1 MTFRLSQ
8 HWKDKIRTREMINR
22 GMDTVSPKAHLKQNY
37 RVKWDHPDWDKGEK
51 VEEKTF
57 HDLDEAK
64 KYGAWVARNYDLR
77 REGKDENSIDVRT
90 GYNPAPEPSSVVP
103 VAIETPFG
111 LLELTEVD
119 VFGEQAGTWTLVDA
133 LMKSGERSKVEDNFR
148 AG

>member
-51 VEEKTF
+51 VEEKIF
-57 HDLDEAK
+57 SDLDKAK
-64 KYGAWVARNYDLR
+64 EYGAWVARNYDLR
-77 REGKDENSIDVRT
+77 REGITADSPGIRN
-90 GYNPAPEPSSVVP
+90 GYNPVPEPSSTVP

-119 VFGEQAGTWTLVDA
+119 VFGKDADQWTLVDA
-133 LMKSGERSKVEDNFR
+133 LVDEGSVKKVEDNFR